1 MSSEDGQD
9 FWYILILTSA
19 SIRQTVRLPFVA
31 VDGSLCLVLCEQT
44 EEQRVL
50 SFLGRMDLGQQRING
65 VWPDCSLHGGLP
77 SLMRERRREEEE
89 LV

>member
-9 FWYILILTSA
+9 FWYILIVTSV
-19 SIRQTVRLPFVA
+19 SIRQTMRLPFAA

-50 SFLGRMDLGQQRING
+50 SFLGRMDLGQQRINC
-65 VWPDCSLHGGLP
+65 V
-77 SLMRERRREEEE
+77 
-89 LV
+89 